1 MLAMVEYFTN
11 FSKKMK
17 KFCNIKGGIMNTTKE
32 IAIVGMGYVGLTLL
46 VVLAKNGFEVYGIE
60 IKKEIVE
67 NLKKGNPQFHEK
79 RLKALLRQQQ
89 KLGNLKILE
98 SLPNDKI
105 DIYIIC
111 VGTPLKNESRTPNM
125 DYIMNV
131 VVNVANH
138 MYKNSLIILR
148 STVPVGTSRNIV
160 LPLLEKQSGLKAG
173 KDFSFAFAPERTIEG
188 NAIAELETN
197 SQIIGGFNEK
207 SVSQASDLFRK
218 LTPTV
223 INVSSLEAAEMIKIL
238 DNTYRDIR
246 FAYANEIAMV
256 CEKLNL
262 DATELINA
270 ANTHYPRNN
279 IPVPSPGVG
288 GACLSK
294 DPYIL
299 IDFAKKAGYDA
310 KIIEASRVINEYI
323 PIQIVKRIKTKLE
336 EFNKNIKNA
345 KIFIVGFAFKG
356 QPETSDMRD
365 STTLWFLDEL
375 KKYASNIHG
384 FDPVVDNKQ
393 LKHLGINV
401 CDAMEEGYSNA
412 DVIVFL
418 NNHRSYLDLDPFEIC
433 SKMNKPMIFYDAWR
447 MFEKELFK
455 NIEDIYYMGVG
466 V

>member
-1 MLAMVEYFTN
+1 M
-11 FSKKMK
+11 
-17 KFCNIKGGIMNTTKE
+17 
-32 IAIVGMGYVGLTLL
+32 GMGYVGLTLS
-46 VVLAKNGFEVYGIE
+46 VVLAKNGFKVYGIE

-67 NLKKGNPQFHEK
+67 NLKKGIPHFHEK

-89 KLGNLKILE
+89 KLGNLKIRE
-98 SLPNDKI
+98 SLPNAKI

-111 VGTPLKNESRTPNM
+111 VGTPLKKESGTPNI
-125 DYIMNV
+125 DYIRNI

-138 MYKNSLIILR
+138 MNQNSLIILR
-148 STVPVGTSRNIV
+148 STVPVGTSRNVV
-160 LPLLEKQSGLKAG
+160 LPLLEKQSGLQAG

-188 NAIAELETN
+188 NAILELETN
-197 SQIIGGFNEK
+197 PQIIGGFDEK
-207 SVSQASDLFRK
+207 SVSPASDLFRK

-238 DNTYRDIR
+238 DNTYRDVR
-246 FAYANEIAMV
+246 FAYANEIAMI

-279 IPVPSPGVG
+279 IPIPSPGVG

-294 DPYIL
+294 DPHIL
-299 IDFAKKAGYDA
+299 IDFAKKAGYGT
-310 KIIEASRVINEYI
+310 KIVKESRRINEYI
-323 PIQIVKRIKTKLE
+323 PVQIVKRIKTKLN
-336 EFNKNIKNA
+336 EFNKDIKNV

-356 QPETSDMRD
+356 EPETSDMRD

-375 KKYASNIHG
+375 KKYASDIYG
-384 FDPVVDNKQ
+384 FDPVVDNEQ
-393 LKHLGINV
+393 FKHLGVKI
-401 CDAMEEGYSNA
+401 CDTMEEGYSNA
-412 DVIVFL
+412 DVILFL

-433 SKMNKPMIFYDAWR
+433 SKMNEPAIFFDAWR

-455 NIEDIYYMGVG
+455 NIKGIHYMGVG
-466 V
+466 L

>member
-1 MLAMVEYFTN
+1 MSSKETN
-11 FSKKMK
+11 KLDKKD
-17 KFCNIKGGIMNTTKE
+17 
-32 IAIVGMGYVGLTLL
+32 IAIMGMGYVGLTLS
-46 VVLAKNGFEVYGIE
+46 VVLAKNGFKVYGIE
-60 IKKEIVE
+60 VKKEIVE
-67 NLKKGNPQFHEK
+67 NLKKGNPHFHEK

-89 KLGNLKILE
+89 KLGNLKIRE

-111 VGTPLKNESRTPNM
+111 VGTPLKKESKTPDI
-125 DYIMNV
+125 DYIRNAV
-131 VVNVANH
+131 VDVANH
-138 MYKNSLIILR
+138 MNKNSLIILR

-188 NAIAELETN
+188 KAILELETN
-197 SQIIGGFNEK
+197 PQIIGGIDEK
-207 SVSQASDLFRK
+207 SVSQTSDLFRK

-246 FAYANEIAMV
+246 FAYANEFAMI

-262 DATELINA
+262 DATELIKA
-270 ANTHYPRNN
+270 ANIHYPRNN

-299 IDFAKKAGYDA
+299 IDFAKKVGYDA
-310 KIIEASRVINEYI
+310 KLIKESRRINEYT

-336 EFNKNIKNA
+336 EFKKDIKNA

-356 QPETSDMRD
+356 EPETSDTRE

-375 KKYASNIHG
+375 KKYASNIYG
-384 FDPVVDNKQ
+384 FDPVVDNEQ
-393 LKHLGINV
+393 LKHFGVKV
-401 CDAMEEGYSNA
+401 CNTMEEGYSNA
-412 DVIVFL
+412 DVILFL

-433 SKMNKPMIFYDAWR
+433 SKMNKPAIFYDAWR

-455 NIEDIYYMGVG
+455 NIKGIHYMGVG
-466 V
+466 L

>member
-1 MLAMVEYFTN
+1 VNKL
-11 FSKKMK
+11 SK
-17 KFCNIKGGIMNTTKE
+17 KE
-32 IAIVGMGYVGLTLL
+32 IAIMGMGYVGLTLS

-60 IKKEIVE
+60 VKKEIVK
-67 NLKKGNPQFHEK
+67 NLKKGIPHFHEK

-89 KLGNLKILE
+89 KLGNLEICE
-98 SLPNDKI
+98 SLPNNKI
-105 DIYIIC
+105 DIYIIS
-111 VGTPLKNESRTPNM
+111 VGTPLKKESRAPNV
-125 DYIMNV
+125 DYIRNV

-138 MYKNSLIILR
+138 MNQNSLIILR
-148 STVPVGTSRNIV
+148 STVPVGTSRNVV
-160 LPLLEKQSGLKAG
+160 LSLLEKQSGFKAG

-188 NAIAELETN
+188 NAILELETN
-197 SQIIGGFNEK
+197 PQIIGGFDEK
-207 SVSQASDLFRK
+207 SVSQASGLFRK

-246 FAYANEIAMV
+246 FAYANEIAMI

-294 DPYIL
+294 DPHIL
-299 IDFAKKAGYDA
+299 IDFAKKAGYDT
-310 KIIEASRVINEYI
+310 KIVKESRRINEYI
-323 PIQIVKRIKTKLE
+323 PIQIVKRIKAKLE
-336 EFNKNIKNA
+336 EFNKDIKNA
-345 KIFIVGFAFKG
+345 KIFTVGFAFKG
-356 QPETSDMRD
+356 EPETSDIRD

-375 KKYASNIHG
+375 KKYANADNIYG
-384 FDPVVDNKQ
+384 FDPVVDNEQ
-393 LKHLGINV
+393 LKHLGIKV
-401 CDAMEEGYSNA
+401 CDTMEEGYSNA
-412 DVIVFL
+412 DAILFL

-433 SKMNKPMIFYDAWR
+433 SKMNKPAIFYDAWR

-455 NIEDIYYMGVG
+455 NIEDIHYMGVG
-466 V
+466 L

>member
-1 MLAMVEYFTN
+1 
-11 FSKKMK
+11 
-17 KFCNIKGGIMNTTKE
+17 MNTTKE
-32 IAIVGMGYVGLTLL
+32 IAIMGMGYVGLTLS
-46 VVLAKNGFEVYGIE
+46 VVLAKNGFKVFGID

-67 NLKKGNPQFHEK
+67 NLKKGIPHFHEK

-89 KLGNLKILE
+89 KLGNIE
-98 SLPNDKI
+98 IHEYLPNEEI

-111 VGTPLKNESRTPNM
+111 VGTPLKKESKTPNI
-125 DYIMNV
+125 DYIRNV

-138 MYKNSLIILR
+138 MNQNSLIVLR
-148 STVPVGTSRNIV
+148 STVPVGTSRNVVI
-160 LPLLEKQSGLKAG
+160 PLLEKYSGLQVG

-188 NAIAELETN
+188 NAISELEIN
-197 SQIIGGFNEK
+197 PQIIGGFNEK
-207 SVSQASDLFRK
+207 SASLASDLFRK

-223 INVSSLEAAEMIKIL
+223 INISSLEAAEMIKIL

-246 FAYANEIAMV
+246 FAYANEIAMI

-299 IDFAKKAGYDA
+299 IDFAKKVGYNA
-310 KIIEASRVINEYI
+310 KSIKVSRKINEYI
-323 PIQIVKRIKTKLE
+323 PVQIVKRIKTKLS
-336 EFNKNIKNA
+336 EFNKDIKNV

-356 QPETSDMRD
+356 DPETSDMRD

-375 KKYASNIHG
+375 KKYTNTNNIYG
-384 FDPVVDNKQ
+384 FDLVVDNKQ
-393 LKHLGINV
+393 LKHLGIKV
-401 CDAMEEGYSNA
+401 CDTMEEGFSNA
-412 DVIVFL
+412 DVILFL
-418 NNHRSYLDLDPFEIC
+418 NNHRSYLDSDPFEIC
-433 SKMNKPMIFYDAWR
+433 SKMNKPAIFYDAWR

-455 NIEDIYYMGVG
+455 NIKGVCYMGVG
-466 V
+466 Q

>member
-1 MLAMVEYFTN
+1 MDD
-11 FSKKMK
+11 K
-17 KFCNIKGGIMNTTKE
+17 KE
-32 IAIVGMGYVGLTLL
+32 IAIMGMGYVGLTLS
-46 VVLAKNGFEVYGIE
+46 VVFAKNGFKVYGIE
-60 IKKEIVE
+60 VKKEIVE
-67 NLKKGNPQFHEK
+67 NLKKGNPPFHEK

-89 KLGNLKILE
+89 KVGNLKIHD

-111 VGTPLKNESRTPNM
+111 VGTPLKKESRTPNI
-125 DYIMNV
+125 DYIKNV

-138 MYKNSLIILR
+138 MNQNSLIILR
-148 STVPVGTSRNIV
+148 STVPVGASRNIV
-160 LPLLEKQSGLKAG
+160 LPLLEKQSGIKAG

-188 NAIAELETN
+188 NAISELETN
-197 SQIIGGFNEK
+197 SQIIGGFDEK
-207 SVSQASDLFRK
+207 SVSLAADLFRK

-246 FAYANEIAMV
+246 FAYANEVAMI

-262 DATELINA
+262 DAIELINA

-299 IDFAKKAGYDA
+299 IDFAKKAGYVA
-310 KIIEASRVINEYI
+310 KIVKESRRINEYI
-323 PIQIVKRIKTKLE
+323 PIQIVKRIKAKLE
-336 EFNKNIKNA
+336 EFNKDIKIA

-356 QPETSDMRD
+356 EPETSDMRD

-375 KKYASNIHG
+375 KKYANVDNIYG
-384 FDPVVDNKQ
+384 FDPVVDNEQ
-393 LKHLGINV
+393 LKHLGIKV
-401 CDAMEEGYSNA
+401 CDTMEEGYSNA

-418 NNHRSYLDLDPFEIC
+418 NNHRTYLDLDPFEIC
-433 SKMNKPMIFYDAWR
+433 SEMNKPAIFYDAWR
-447 MFEKELFK
+447 MFEKDLFK
-455 NIEDIYYMGVG
+455 NIEDIHYMGVG
-466 V
+466 L